1 MKSYKDLTEIEQ
13 IPFNGYN
20 ALGFFVGAGGSCLG
34 VRAAGVEVKAVNEFI
49 PAAIN
54 CYKKNHRGVKVLEG
68 DIRNITGKQMMELG
82 EITSCDIVYGSP
94 PCASFSANGLKEKAW
109 GKEKNYSDTTQRVDD
124 LFFEF
129 IRVVN
134 EIRPK
139 VVIAENVKGLTQGAS
154 AKVLVKIR
162 KEFRKIGYKIDCK
175 VLDASKFGVPQKRER
190 LIFIGVRKDLGISPT
205 FPLGNGKYMTCR
217 EAIEEYMDDLEGD
230 ITFYSKGT
238 RLREMVDNYL
248 PPLAG
253 PKEIKEIQEKY
264 YPSIFESAFR
274 RDKWDVPSYT
284 VSAQHALMHPMLN
297 RWISVREAR
306 RLMGFPDDFVLDDTP
321 SKNYERLGRALC
333 PAVMEEVVNHVC
345 KNILDKVREN
355 ENNNSK

>member
-1 MKSYKDLTEIEQ
+1 MKTYKDLKEIEQ
-13 IPFNGYN
+13 VPYNGYT
-20 ALGFFVGAGGSCLG
+20 AVGLFVGAGGSCTG
-34 VRAAGVEVKAVNEFI
+34 VRAAGVKIVSVNEFI
-49 PAAIN
+49 PAAKE
-54 CYKKNHRGVKVLEG
+54 CYEKNHKGVPVLLE
-68 DIRNITGKQMMELG
+68 DIRNITGQDLLKLG
-82 EITSCDIVYGSP
+82 EVDKVDIVYGSP
-94 PCASFSANGLKEKAW
+94 PCASFSSNGLKENAW
-109 GKEKNYSDTTQRVDD
+109 GREKKYSDTVQRVDD

-129 IRVVN
+129 IRVVD
-134 EIRPK
+134 EIKPK
-139 VVIAENVKGLTQGAS
+139 VVIAENVKGLTQGES
-154 AKVLVKIR
+154 SKMLVKIR
-162 KEFRKIGYKIDCK
+162 KEFRKIGYRIDCK

-284 VSAQHALMHPMLN
+284 VSAQHALMHPILN

-306 RLMGFPDDFVLDDTP
+306 RLMGFPDDFILDDTP
-321 SKNYERLGRALC
+321 SKNYERLGRAVC
-333 PAVMEEVVNHVC
+333 PAMMEEVVCHVC
-345 KNILDKVREN
+345 THILDRCKEM
-355 ENNNSK
+355 K

>member
-13 IPFNGYN
+13 TPYNGYN

-34 VRAAGVEVKAVNEFI
+34 VRAAGVDIKAVNEFI
-49 PAAIN
+49 PAAID
-54 CYKKNHRGVKVLEG
+54 CYKKNHKGVKVLAG
-68 DIRNITGKQMMELG
+68 DIRTVTGKQMMDLAG
-82 EITSCDIVYGSP
+82 ITSCDIVYGSP
-94 PCASFSANGLKEKAW
+94 PCASFSANGLKENAW
-109 GKEKNYSDTTQRVDD
+109 GREKKYSDTVQRVDD

-129 IRVVN
+129 IRVVD
-134 EIRPK
+134 EIKPK
-139 VVIAENVKGLTQGAS
+139 VVIAENVKGLTQGES
-154 AKVLVKIR
+154 SKMLVKIR
-162 KEFRKIGYKIDCK
+162 KEFRKIGYRIDCK

-190 LIFIGVRKDLGISPT
+190 LIFIGVRKDLKLSPS

-238 RLREMVDNYL
+238 RLREMVDKYL

-284 VSAQHALMHPMLN
+284 VSAQHALMHPILN

-306 RLMGFPDDFVLDDTP
+306 RLMGFPDDFILDDTP
-321 SKNYERLGRALC
+321 SKNYERLGRAVC
-333 PAVMEEVVNHVC
+333 PAMMEEVVRHVC
-345 KNILDKVREN
+345 TRILDRCKE
-355 ENNNSK
+355 E

>member
-13 IPFNGYN
+13 TPLNGYT
-20 ALGFFVGAGGSCLG
+20 AIGLFVGAGGSCMG
-34 VRAAGVEVKAVNEFI
+34 VRAAGVKIVSVNEFI
-49 PAAIN
+49 PSAKE
-54 CYKKNHRGVKVLEG
+54 CYEKNHKGVPVLLD
-68 DIRNITGKQMMELG
+68 DIRNITGQDLLRLG
-82 EITSCDIVYGSP
+82 GVDKVDIVYGSP
-94 PCASFSANGLKEKAW
+94 PCSGFSANGLKEDGW
-109 GKEKNYSDTTQRVDD
+109 GIEKKYSDTVQRVDD

-129 IRVVN
+129 IRIVN
-134 EIRPK
+134 DIRPK
-139 VVIAENVKGLTQGAS
+139 VVIAENVKGLTMGKS
-154 AKVLVKIR
+154 SEVLVKIR

-175 VLDASKFGVPQKRER
+175 ILDASNFGVPQKRER
-190 LIFIGVRKDLGISPT
+190 LIFIGVRKDLKINPT

-217 EAIEEYMDDLEGD
+217 EAIEEYMDDKDGD
-230 ITFYSKGT
+230 ITFYRKGSK
-238 RLREMVDNYL
+238 LREMVDNYL

-253 PKEIKEIQEKY
+253 SKEIREIQEKY
-264 YPSIFESAFR
+264 YPNIFESAFR

-284 VSAQHALMHPMLN
+284 VTATHALMHPMLN